1 MNTSEYLDAAQKA
14 LDVKS
19 DNALA
24 NTLGLNRT
32 AISHYRTGRNAF
44 DNRTAFIIANALGM
58 NPLEVI
64 RDMEIQRAKD
74 EKTRS
79 FWTNMKP
86 LIQHGVHAGI
96 LVATGAAIVIAN
108 RINELA
114 SLTC

>member
-14 LDVKS
+14 LQVKS

-44 DNRTAFIIANALGM
+44 DNRTAFIIANALGID
-58 NPLEVI
+58 PLEVI

-79 FWTNMKP
+79 FWMNMKP
-86 LIQHGVHAGI
+86 LIQHGIHASV
-96 LVATGAAIVIAN
+96 LAATGIAIVISKAV
-108 RINELA
+108 NELA
-114 SLTC
+114 LLTS